1 MTLLQMFLVSAWAG
15 ISGNYFMDYLGFARP
30 VVSGFVVGL
39 ILGDI
44 QTGVILGATIEAM
57 FLGVFTV
64 GAALAPD
71 YNLAGIVGVS
81 LGIISGFGV
90 EAAVALALPV
100 ALLGQFLMMSIV
112 YQGNLVFLHLADRY
126 AKKAKIGKI
135 EKTYISGGI
144 LWFIKGF
151 VPTFLALYFGASKVE
166 SLFNMLPGW
175 LVDGFSI
182 VGGILPAVGF
192 AMLLQAIG
200 ASGKVLVLFAVGF
213 VLVSY
218 LQLDILA
225 IAVIAFAIAFLY
237 ISLKTAEDSNNM
249 ETT

>member
-1 MTLLQMFLVSAWAG
+1 MILVSAWAG

-30 VVSGFVVGL
+30 IVSGLVVGW

-44 QTGVILGATIEAM
+44 KTGVILGATIEAM

-71 YNLAGIVGVS
+71 YNLAGVVGVA
-81 LGIISGFGV
+81 LGIASGYGV

-100 ALLGQFLMMSIV
+100 ALFGQFLMMSIV
-112 YQGNLVFLHLADRY
+112 YQGNLLLLHLADRY
-126 AKKAKIGKI
+126 AEEGEIKKLEIA
-135 EKTYISGGI
+135 YLSGAL

-151 VPTFLALYFGASKVE
+151 VPTFLALYFGASAVE
-166 SLFNMLPGW
+166 GLFNALPAW

-182 VGGILPAVGF
+182 VGGLLPAVGF
-192 AMLLQAIG
+192 AMLLNVLG
-200 ASGKVLVLFAVGF
+200 ESGEIWALFAAGF
-213 VLVSY
+213 VIVSY

-225 IAVIAFAIAFLY
+225 LAVLALVVAY
-237 ISLKTAEDSNNM
+237 MYVSLESTKEVR
-249 ETT
+249 

>member
-1 MTLLQMFLVSAWAG
+1 MNLLQMILISAWAG

-30 VVSGFVVGL
+30 VVSGLVVGL
-39 ILGDI
+39 ILGDV

-71 YNLAGIVGVS
+71 YNLAGVVGVA
-81 LGIISGFGV
+81 LGMASGYGV

-100 ALLGQFLMMSIV
+100 ALFGQFLMMSIV
-112 YQGNLVFLHLADRY
+112 YQGNLVFLHMADRY
-126 AKKAKIGKI
+126 AEEGKI
-135 EKTYISGGI
+135 KKIETAYLCGAL
-144 LWFIKGF
+144 LWFVKGF
-151 VPTFLALYFGASKVE
+151 IPTFLALYFGAPVVE
-166 SLFNMLPGW
+166 SLFNAFPAW

-192 AMLLQAIG
+192 AMLLNVIG
-200 ASGKVLVLFAVGF
+200 TSGEIWALFAAGF

-218 LQLDILA
+218 LHLDILA
-225 IAVIAFAIAFLY
+225 LAVLAFVIAYLY
-237 ISLKTAEDSNNM
+237 VSLEPNKEVR
-249 ETT
+249 

>member
-1 MTLLQMFLVSAWAG
+1 MNILQMILVSAWAG

-30 VVSGFVVGL
+30 VVSGLVVGL
-39 ILGDI
+39 ILGDV

-57 FLGVFTV
+57 FLGIFTV

-71 YNLAGIVGVS
+71 YNLAGVVGVA
-81 LGIISGFGV
+81 LGIASGYGV

-100 ALLGQFLMMSIV
+100 ALFGQFLMMSIV
-112 YQGNLVFLHLADRY
+112 YQGNLIFLHLADRY
-126 AKKAKIGKI
+126 AEEGKI
-135 EKTYISGGI
+135 SKIETAYLSGAL

-151 VPTFLALYFGASKVE
+151 IPTFLALYFGASAVE
-166 SLFNMLPGW
+166 GLFNALPVW

-192 AMLLQAIG
+192 AMLLNVIG
-200 ASGKVLVLFAVGF
+200 ASGEIWALFAAGF

-218 LQLDILA
+218 LHLDILA
-225 IAVIAFAIAFLY
+225 LAVLALVIAYLY
-237 ISLKTAEDSNNM
+237 VSLEPTKEVR
-249 ETT
+249 